1 LSPTGV
7 RCDDDDDDDDDE
19 DDDDD
24 DNHYKLPNVTELSL
38 YIRRRLFLGEY
49 DKCEFS
55 HSL

>member
-1 LSPTGV
+1 M
-7 RCDDDDDDDDDE
+7 RCDDDDDDDDDDDE